1 MEMALHTFFVIIIII
16 IIIIIVIV
24 IIIIISVINNNTDWR
39 ASSHTFYFL
48 SRINTFSR
56 RRYVVVGKI
65 Y

>member
-16 IIIIIVIV
+16 IIIIIVII
-24 IIIIISVINNNTDWR
+24 IIIIISVINNTDWR